1 MLRWRNKVTGPQ
13 LEGEDTALGGKMAE
27 GKLHGQKAAT
37 KSYFPWP
44 KWKRQTN
51 TSERPAAK
59 KAERRIMVASHP
71 VAMEEFKV
79 WFGSVLGGPRTWSI
93 LPKLKFMNR

>member
-44 KWKRQTN
+44 K
-51 TSERPAAK
+51 
-59 KAERRIMVASHP
+59 
-71 VAMEEFKV
+71 
-79 WFGSVLGGPRTWSI
+79 
-93 LPKLKFMNR
+93 